1 MRERTGVCMKQTA
14 EKNPVYAAKGSQR
27 VALQVQSFSFP
38 LCLGSG
44 DFRSPIC
51 CSLAEV
57 LSIVK
62 GPRRFPFTSSSVSD
76 LFCKGS
82 SREKSATVS
91 LMMALQANALGEL
104 LLRRSDSGASHAW
117 QGAGST

>member
-57 LSIVK
+57 LSVVK
-62 GPRRFPFTSSSVSD
+62 GPRRFPFTSD